1 MKVLLEFPDS
11 KAESLM
17 DVLKSIKYIKT
28 KTLTDSKALLVS
40 EIKEAVDEMKLIRVG
55 KKTAR
60 DAEEFLNEL

>member
-17 DVLKSIKYIKT
+17 DVVKSIKYIKT
-28 KTLTDSKALLVS
+28 KTLTDSKALLMG
-40 EIKEAVDEMKLIRVG
+40 EIKEAVDEMKLIRAG

-60 DAEEFLNEL
+60 NAEEFLNEL

>member
-28 KTLTDSKALLVS
+28 KTLTDSKALLMG
-40 EIKEAVDEMKLIRVG
+40 EIKEAVER
-55 KKTAR
+55 
-60 DAEEFLNEL
+60 

>member
-28 KTLTDSKALLVS
+28 KTLTDSKALLMS
-40 EIKEAVDEMKLIRVG
+40 EIKEAVDEIKLIRAG

>member
-28 KTLTDSKALLVS
+28 KTLTDSKALLLS
-40 EIKEAVDEMKLIRVG
+40 EIKEAVDEMKLIRAG

-60 DAEEFLNEL
+60 NAEEFLNGL